1 MSYELHPLAELI
13 PPMSEEEFSD
23 LLADIRANGLRSPIT
38 LYEEKVLDGRHRLR
52 ACEELGISPPTAHFD
67 GDDPT
72 AFVISMNLRR
82 RNLTTG
88 QRATAALALLD
99 YEKARAKERQGE
111 HAKTAT
117 RDEQGHVTPS
127 VRQSAGTR
135 TPGSTREQRREAVNE
150 AGKRLGVSGK
160 SVERARR
167 VAADDP
173 DLHEQV
179 KRGEVSLTAAH
190 EEVRAQRDRDEVLGK
205 REGAQQRQM
214 LDSIAGKCLQ
224 LSNVVPHVNLKTIGQ
239 LPEEERAA
247 WLAQLRQTRTH
258 LSQLIGAL

>member
-13 PPMSEEEFSD
+13 PPMSDEEFAD
-23 LLADIRANGLRSPIT
+23 LLADVRANGLRSPIT

-52 ACEELGISPPTAHFD
+52 ACEELGIAPATASFD

-111 HAKTAT
+111 HARTAS
-117 RDEQGHVTPS
+117 RDDHGYVNPS
-127 VRQSAGTR
+127 VRPSEHTR
-135 TPGSTREQRREAVNE
+135 APSTREERRRAVNE
-150 AGKRLGVSGK
+150 AGSRLGVSGK

-173 DLHEQV
+173 QLHEQV

-190 EEVRAQRDRDEVLGK
+190 EEVRAQRDRGEALGK
-205 REGAQQRQM
+205 REAGQQRQM

-258 LSQLIGAL
+258 LSQLIRAL